1 MRTLAICNL
10 KGGVAKTTTAI
21 NTAAIL
27 AHDWKKK
34 VLIIDADSQCNCTEF
49 LQRDAVHPRGLS
61 DILRYKG
68 DAPAGYAAH
77 AIEHSR
83 IKGVDL
89 ICADDSLMDLDLTKV
104 EQGAASASNVVAF
117 VNALADA
124 GMYDWLIIDCPPAFN
139 AASAA
144 ALAAVQEVVIPMK
157 IDAFSLRGMGN
168 IMQQI
173 RNMRNINPRLT
184 LSGILPTMW
193 YKSENI
199 IKAEK
204 QLRDSTLPVFS
215 HIRRTPKADDMT
227 FVQEPIIICS
237 PKSAAAVDYRQF
249 VETLIEGVQ

>member
-49 LQRDAVHPRGLS
+49 LQRDSVHPRGLS

-104 EQGAASASNVVAF
+104 EQGAASAANVIQF
-117 VNALADA
+117 VNSLAGA
-124 GMYDWLIIDCPPAFN
+124 EMYDWLIIDCPPAFN

-144 ALAAVQEVVIPMK
+144 ALAAVQEVIIPMK

-173 RNMRNINPRLT
+173 SNMRKLNPKLR

-193 YKSENI
+193 YKSDNI
-199 IKAEK
+199 ISAEK
-204 QLRDSTLPVFS
+204 QLRDSALPVFP
-215 HIRRTPKADDMT
+215 HIRRTAKADDMT
-227 FVQEPIIICS
+227 FAQEPIITCS

-249 VETLIEGVQ
+249 VESLMKGVQ